1 MSAPRSYRGNQ
12 YGEQSKTVRG
22 EIVKSRAEKQIA
34 DYLNENNIKY
44 VYEDQAK
51 TTQSAFRTRI
61 SKPDFFLP
69 DYGVHVEYWG
79 LIDVGDW
86 QDRNKYRED
95 KEWKTEQYRKN
106 GIKLISLYPWNLDD
120 LDGAFRAEFRKVLG
134 RDLAKGPVGEKSVYA
149 LPILPGL
156 RRTIKNGISSQMEL
170 SGVDL
175 EYMPYFFVEY
185 DCFTEGNF
193 LYQRVN
199 FSSKGVLV
207 IEGQKGQV
215 VDVEVESGV
224 LPTLPRRGYFA
235 DCRNIEA
242 VETPRSKIAEG
253 TSFDKFGAVPVKVS
267 QYEAEKIARIEIAR
281 NFSQEFTRTLKN
293 GTVRSMTLRPSIS
306 HVRIVSVKQANV
318 PLVTAT
324 FSYKGRTYRR
334 KLQAATNHMVADD
347 FIYCNVEGQHLSEGG
362 AQLCMEC
369 GGLGCEDH
377 SDVCVTCGK
386 SFCVEHIVTK
396 GLILKKTYCVEH
408 AQS

>member
-1 MSAPRSYRGNQ
+1 M
-12 YGEQSKTVRG
+12 
-22 EIVKSRAEKQIA
+22 KSRAEKQIA
-34 DYLNENNIKY
+34 DYFNENNIRY
-44 VYEDQAK
+44 VYEDQTK
-51 TTQSAFRTRI
+51 TTQSAFRTPI
-61 SKPDFFLP
+61 SKPDFHLP

-95 KEWKTEQYRKN
+95 KVWKTEQYRKN

-134 RDLAKGPVGEKSVYA
+134 RDLAKGPVGEKTVYA

-156 RRTIKNGISSQMEL
+156 KQTIRSGISSQMEL
-170 SGVDL
+170 SGLDL

-185 DCFTEGNF
+185 DCYTEGNF

-224 LPTLPRRGYFA
+224 LPALPRRGYFA
-235 DCRNIEA
+235 DCRDIEA
-242 VETPRSKIAEG
+242 VETPRSKITEG
-253 TSFDKFGAVPVKVS
+253 ASFNKFGAVPAKVS

-281 NFSQEFTRTLKN
+281 NLSQEFTRTLKN
-293 GTVRSMTLRPSIS
+293 GDVRSMTLRPSIS

-318 PLVTAT
+318 PLVTAS
-324 FSYKGRTYRR
+324 FRYRDRTYGR
-334 KLQAATNHMVADD
+334 KLQAASNHMVADD
-347 FIYCNVEGQHLSEGG
+347 FIYCNVDGQHLSEDGL
-362 AQLCMEC
+362 QLCIEC
-369 GGLGCEDH
+369 GALACEDH
-377 SDVCVTCGK
+377 GGVCVTCHK
-386 SFCVEHIVTK
+386 NFCANHIVTK
-396 GLILKKTYCVEH
+396 GLILKKSYCRDHVP
-408 AQS
+408 S

>member
-1 MSAPRSYRGNQ
+1 M
-12 YGEQSKTVRG
+12 
-22 EIVKSRAEKQIA
+22 KSRAEKQIA
-34 DYLNENNIKY
+34 DYFNENNIKY

-61 SKPDFFLP
+61 SKPDFHLP

-79 LIDVGDW
+79 LIDAGDW
-86 QDRNKYRED
+86 QDRNRYRED

-106 GIKLISLYPWNLDD
+106 GIKLISLYPWNLGD

-134 RDLAKGPVGEKSVYA
+134 RDLAKGAVGEKTVYA

-156 RRTIKNGISSQMEL
+156 KQTIKNGISSQMEL
-170 SGVDL
+170 SGLDL

-215 VDVEVESGV
+215 IDVKVESGV
-224 LPTLPRRGYFA
+224 LPALPWRGYFA
-235 DCRNIEA
+235 DCRDIEA

-253 TSFDKFGAVPVKVS
+253 TSFNKFGAVPVKVS

-281 NFSQEFTRTLKN
+281 SLSQEFTRTLKN
-293 GTVRSMTLRPSIS
+293 GDVRSMTLRPSIS
-306 HVRIVSVKQANV
+306 HVRIVSVKQANI
-318 PLVTAT
+318 PLVTAL
-324 FSYKGRTYRR
+324 FRYKDRTYVR
-334 KLQAATNHMVADD
+334 KLQAASNHIVADD
-347 FIYCNVEGQHLSEGG
+347 LIYCNVDGQHLSEGG
-362 AQLCMEC
+362 LHLCVEC
-369 GGLGCEDH
+369 GGLVCEDH

-386 SFCVEHIVTK
+386 SFCADHIVTK
-396 GLILKKTYCVEH
+396 GLILKKNYCREH
-408 AQS
+408 APP